1 MTATLARIRHDA
13 ATRSLCPPASLASA
27 IASLGFVQADPIR
40 APARA
45 QDLILRHRV
54 GGYRAGDLERQ
65 YPQLAVEEDF
75 FVNYGFVARPLD
87 ALMQPRLAALRW
99 PAARRKKAAALLDF
113 VRSRGEA
120 HPREV
125 DAHFAHGRVTN
136 YWGGS
141 SNATTHLLDQMH
153 YWGFLHVARR
163 VQGIRL
169 YAVRETA
176 APAASV
182 DDPAAVVDTLIDVLA
197 RKYAPLPARTLAFLA
212 GRLRY
217 AVPQWER
224 HLKSALKRS
233 RDRLAS
239 ARAGGVDWYWPAD
252 DSAAREPDEDR
263 VRLLAPF
270 DPIVWDRRRFEL
282 LWGWPYRFAA
292 YTPAAKRKFGY
303 YAMPVLWHDRIVGWA
318 NATAAAGSVDVA
330 FGYASGRPPRERA
343 FARALDEEVERLR
356 AFLSA

>member
-1 MTATLARIRHDA
+1 MNATLDRIRHDA
-13 ATRSLCPPASLASA
+13 ATRSLYPPAALRDA

-54 GGYRAGDLERQ
+54 RGYRAGDLERQ
-65 YPQLAVEEDF
+65 YPHLAVEEDF

-99 PAARRKKAAALLDF
+99 PPGRRKKAAALLDF
-113 VRSRGEA
+113 VRSLGEA
-120 HPREV
+120 HPRDV

-153 YWGFLHVARR
+153 YWGFLRVARR

-169 YAVRETA
+169 YAVRETPP
-176 APAASV
+176 PAASV
-182 DDPAAVVDTLIDVLA
+182 EDPALVVDTLIDVLA
-197 RKYAPLPARTLAFLA
+197 RKYAPLPAPTLAFLV

-224 HLKSALKRS
+224 YLKAALTRS
-233 RDRLAS
+233 RERLAR
-239 ARAGGVDWYWPAD
+239 ARVSDIDWYWPAD
-252 DSAAREPDEDR
+252 ASAPREPDDDI

-282 LWGWPYRFAA
+282 LWGWPYRFEA
-292 YTPAAKRKFGY
+292 YTPAAKRRFGY
-303 YAMPVLWHDRIVGWA
+303 YAMPVLWRDRIVGWA
-318 NATAAAGSVDVA
+318 NGKGAAGSFDVS
-330 FGYASGRPPRERA
+330 FGYASGRPPRDRA
-343 FARALDEEVERLR
+343 FARALDEEVDRLR
-356 AFLSA
+356 VFLSA